1 MPVQERS
8 KLPLLGLL
16 LFLAIAVGCGLSY
29 YYTRVTRDPATP
41 PRQAG
46 GSATL
51 AGTATTGT
59 LPSVG
64 QRERLPAQT
73 PSPPA
78 ATETLPS
85 GIGGGETPGQA
96 LPGEPIARPFSGE
109 TLPGPQEPMEDE
121 PDMAERPA
129 MTTDS
134 PDAPG
139 GKNTPDTIQPS
150 GKTTGETPGET
161 AGETPSTGEHTE
173 VFTGRDTEPVTPPAV
188 AGGTA
193 GKSTST
199 PSPGGGGAASPG
211 VVLYGKGRPVSADG
225 SVVRGDI
232 PPGQE
237 HGQARVPASGQD
249 SVVGLDL
256 VQDLA
261 RFLAANYWPAGTH
274 PMAKTRGISTAGIK
288 WANHRYGGQLRGFS
302 TEHDNPALERQHVL
316 QYVFMP
322 SMLKALYG
330 LYDERFYE
338 AMRAEAGLQK
348 RGESNAP
355 LSAAQT
361 AEMFGIYSGMAK
373 DLAGAVHAYAETPH
387 IRPLVAA
394 YAKAAD
400 NASAALVRHSESR
413 EYADA
418 ITRSEAAESY
428 RQALRERERARETL
442 AAAMRRSGAGRSI
455 DSESL
460 VYTAQW
466 MYRRG
471 ENSRAALDALAG
483 ILEDCAGRFAGLERE
498 YREAP
503 PGGVLRP

>member
-16 LFLAIAVGCGLSY
+16 LFLAVAVGCGLSY
-29 YYTRVTRDPATP
+29 YYTRTSRDPVNPA
-41 PRQAG
+41 RQG
-46 GSATL
+46 GGVTV
-51 AGTATTGT
+51 AGTARTGT
-59 LPSVG
+59 LPSVV
-64 QRERLPAQT
+64 QQERPPVRT
-73 PSPPA
+73 PSAPA
-78 ATETLPS
+78 AGGTLPS
-85 GIGGGETPGQA
+85 DPGGGEAAEQV
-96 LPGEPIARPFSGE
+96 LPGEAIARPSPEE
-109 TLPGPQEPMEDE
+109 TAPGPQEQEE
-121 PDMAERPA
+121 GKPDMAERPA
-129 MTTDS
+129 VATDG
-134 PDAPG
+134 PETPVE
-139 GKNTPDTIQPS
+139 KNIPDT
-150 GKTTGETPGET
+150 TTPTPEIRGEIH
-161 AGETPSTGEHTE
+161 GETPSTGER
-173 VFTGRDTEPVTPPAV
+173 TGLFAKDEPGKEPAPPPADS
-188 AGGTA
+188 GDTA
-193 GKSTST
+193 GKS
-199 PSPGGGGAASPG
+199 PSASSPREGGAPSPG
-211 VVLYGKGRPVSADG
+211 VVLYGKGRPVTAGG

-232 PPGQE
+232 PPGQDL
-237 HGQARVPASGQD
+237 GQARVPASGQD
-249 SVVGLDL
+249 SVVGLGL

-274 PMAKTRGISTAGIK
+274 PMAKARGISTAGIK
-288 WANHRYGGQLRGFS
+288 WANHRYGGQLHGFS
-302 TEHDNPALERQHVL
+302 TGHDNPALERQHVL

-330 LYDERFYE
+330 LYDNRFYE

-348 RGESNAP
+348 RGENNTP
-355 LSAAQT
+355 LSPAQT

-373 DLAGAVHAYAETPH
+373 DLAGAVRAYADTPH

-394 YAKAAD
+394 YAKATD
-400 NASAALVRHSESR
+400 NAAAAFARHSESR
-413 EYADA
+413 EHADA
-418 ITRSEAAESY
+418 ITRSEAAEAY

-498 YREAP
+498 YREI
-503 PGGVLRP
+503 R